1 MRVKLLTLM
10 AGPDGVFNV
19 GQTIDISAEQA
30 LQIISSGCAVA
41 CDTPRKGISIE
52 TATIQPPENE
62 TVEHKHK
69 KRSRA

>member
-19 GQTIDISAEQA
+19 GQTIDIPVEQA
-30 LQIISSGCAVA
+30 LQIINSGCAVA
-41 CDTPRKGISIE
+41 CDTPRKEISIE